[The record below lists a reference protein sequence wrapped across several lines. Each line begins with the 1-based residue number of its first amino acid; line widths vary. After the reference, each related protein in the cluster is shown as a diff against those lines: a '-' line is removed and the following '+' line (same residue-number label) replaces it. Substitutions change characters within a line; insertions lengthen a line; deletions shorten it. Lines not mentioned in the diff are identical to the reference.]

1 MSVRGFESLS
11 LRRVEAWQSG
21 DCSGLEHRRPLGAR
35 RFESYS
41 LRPRKV
47 GRNRYCTVLLRRR
60 PFGVCEFEPR
70 TFRMH
75 HASVAEQADAVG
87 SNPTGRPCR
96 FESCRWHQAD
106 VAKAAKAAGLN
117 PATCEFESR
126 HRHRAR
132 RSPCSHGQGLHALWM
147 PWLGVRLPS
156 PRPRRGVAQR

>member
-21 DCSGLEHRRPLGAR
+21 DCSGLEHRRPHGAR

-41 LRPRKV
+41 LRPWKV
-47 GRNRYCTVLLRRR
+47 GRKGYCTVLLRRR
-60 PFGVCEFEPR
+60 PLGVCEFESR

-96 FESCRWHQAD
+96 FESCCWHQAD
-106 VAKAAKAAGLN
+106 LA
-117 PATCEFESR
+117 C
-126 HRHRAR
+126 
-132 RSPCSHGQGLHALWM
+132 
-147 PWLGVRLPS
+147 
-156 PRPRRGVAQR
+156 RG

>member
-11 LRRVEAWQSG
+11 LRPVEAWQSG
-21 DCSGLEHRRPLGAR
+21 DCSGLEHRRLIRAR

-41 LRPRKV
+41 LRPWKV
-47 GRNRYCTVLLRRR
+47 GRIGYCTVLLRRR

-87 SNPTGRPCR
+87 SNPTGPPCR

-117 PATCEFESR
+117 PVTCEFEAR

-132 RSPCSHGQGLHALWM
+132 RSPCSHGQGLHALGM
-147 PWLGVRLPS
+147 AWLGFDSPLPH
-156 PRPRRGVAQR
+156 RAGE